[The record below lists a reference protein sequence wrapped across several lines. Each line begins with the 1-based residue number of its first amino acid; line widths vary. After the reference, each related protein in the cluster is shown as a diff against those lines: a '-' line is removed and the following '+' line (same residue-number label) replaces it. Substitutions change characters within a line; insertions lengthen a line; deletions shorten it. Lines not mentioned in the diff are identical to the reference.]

1 MDFVR
6 ATEIQDQSIPPLLK
20 GRDLLGSAKTGSGKT
35 LAFLIPAI
43 EMLHR
48 ANFRN
53 EKGTGV
59 MIISPTRELAM
70 QIHQVARD
78 VLHFYNLTHG
88 IIMGGM
94 KRTTEAQM
102 LTRGVNLLVATP
114 GRLLDHLENT
124 NGFVYQNLQMLI
136 IDEADMILR
145 QGFEEEMNKILKKLP
160 IKRQTVLF
168 SATQTAKVDDLC
180 RVSLSN
186 PVICNVEA
194 NKDSTSATVSNLEQ
208 GFVMVAPD

>member
-1 MDFVR
+1 
-6 ATEIQDQSIPPLLK
+6 
-20 GRDLLGSAKTGSGKT
+20 
-35 LAFLIPAI
+35 
-43 EMLHR
+43 
-48 ANFRN
+48 
-53 EKGTGV
+53 
-59 MIISPTRELAM
+59 
-70 QIHQVARD
+70 
-78 VLHFYNLTHG
+78 
-88 IIMGGM
+88 
-94 KRTTEAQM
+94 M

-180 RVSLSN
+180 RGSLSN